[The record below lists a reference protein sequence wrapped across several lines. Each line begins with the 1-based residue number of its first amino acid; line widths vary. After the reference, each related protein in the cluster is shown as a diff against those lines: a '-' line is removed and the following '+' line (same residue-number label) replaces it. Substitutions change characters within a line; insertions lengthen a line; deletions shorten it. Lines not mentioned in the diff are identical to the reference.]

1 MIISSL
7 SVVIFDIDDINEV
20 LGNTLVNSNRL
31 KIMTKIQTSGS
42 PDIVVSIVTTADVT
56 DDVVE
61 AIVVVKVKTAL

>member
-7 SVVIFDIDDINEV
+7 SAVILDIDDINEV